1 MKKKILAVVLARGGS
16 KRLKNKNIKK
26 LKNKPLINWTLETL
40 LRSKSFCNILISSD
54 STQIL
59 SIARNFNQNIITV
72 KRPKSLSN
80 DNAISEIAILHALKW
95 YEKNFFK
102 VDYIALFQPT
112 SPFRKIKTIERGINK
127 ILKSSVNAI
136 VSVKKVSKNSKEKGP
151 FYCIKNNY
159 CKKIYKN
166 NFFKEKYKING
177 LFYLIKKSFFIKKK
191 DFSPPVFTP
200 LIIRSKEENIDIDT
214 IDDWNYA
221 KNFV

>member
-151 FYCIKNNY
+151 FYCIKN
-159 CKKIYKN
+159 K
-166 NFFKEKYKING
+166 
-177 LFYLIKKSFFIKKK
+177 KKSFFIKKK